1 MTRLL
6 LNFLIFPGFLFS
18 ALAGLMACWIDR
30 KLSARLQWRVGPPWN
45 QNFYDILKL
54 LGKETVFPA
63 GAAKV
68 TFLLAPYLGLLT
80 VTLAA
85 AILGCAMLPQPQG
98 FGGDLVVMVYLLA
111 IPAIASII
119 GASSSCNPLA
129 SVGASREMKLA
140 LAYELPLILSV
151 ITVAVKSAG
160 SIRLGEIINYQM
172 VSGPHLF
179 SWSGAL
185 AFITALICLQ
195 AKAGLAPFDLSEAE
209 QELMAGVLIEY
220 SGQPL

>member
-119 GASSSCNPLA
+119 GASSSCNP
-129 SVGASREMKLA
+129 
-140 LAYELPLILSV
+140 
-151 ITVAVKSAG
+151 
-160 SIRLGEIINYQM
+160 
-172 VSGPHLF
+172 
-179 SWSGAL
+179 
-185 AFITALICLQ
+185 
-195 AKAGLAPFDLSEAE
+195 
-209 QELMAGVLIEY
+209 
-220 SGQPL
+220 